1 MKRME
6 PPSSEG
12 YASAFG
18 EWKIW
23 FEWGSARFDAPGEGI
38 PPAWFVRRGTGPT
51 ESVPALDLTEE
62 EFRRRLGELFDES
75 IVEAA
80 RTTSSP
86 ASPTQRS
93 GRYSPRGRAG
103 SGSARRNRPASC
115 RRARRTSGAGAA
127 RDPRAD
133 GCRPGRADRSF
144 ARAGRR
150 SVAGHPTDRP

>member
-12 YASAFG
+12 YARAFG

-38 PPAWFVRRGTGPT
+38 PPAWFARRGTDPA
-51 ESVPALDLTEE
+51 ESVPAVGLTEE

-75 IVEAA
+75 TVEAVERPLRA
-80 RTTSSP
+80 PHR
-86 ASPTQRS
+86 QHRLS

-103 SGSARRNRPASC
+103 S
-115 RRARRTSGAGAA
+115 
-127 RDPRAD
+127 
-133 GCRPGRADRSF
+133 
-144 ARAGRR
+144 
-150 SVAGHPTDRP
+150 